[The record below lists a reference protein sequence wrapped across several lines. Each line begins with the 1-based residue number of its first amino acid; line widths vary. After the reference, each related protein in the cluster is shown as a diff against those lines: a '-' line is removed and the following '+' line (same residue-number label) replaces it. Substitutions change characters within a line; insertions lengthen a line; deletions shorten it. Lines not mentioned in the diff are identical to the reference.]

1 MLNWMTLPF
10 LVAAAAISS
19 MAPAQRSEALGRADL
34 RWQEMVPG
42 VSFAPVY
49 GDWNK
54 EGHGKFVRI
63 LHGTEVP
70 LHIHNNDYHAVV
82 VAGRM
87 ANLFEDGERT
97 EVGPGDY
104 FYMGAGRPHAHNCIS
119 EEPCFFYT
127 YGDESWDIELH
138 GPQP

>member
-1 MLNWMTLPF
+1 MLNWKALPV
-10 LVAAAAISS
+10 LVVAAAMCSTTHAH
-19 MAPAQRSEALGRADL
+19 ATETLDRADL

-42 VSFAPVY
+42 VSFAPAY

-70 LHIHNNDYHAVV
+70 LHIHSNDYHAVV

-87 ANLFEDGERT
+87 ANLFEDGQRK

-104 FYMGAGRPHAHNCIS
+104 FYMRAGRPHAHDCIS

-127 YGDESWDIELH
+127 YGDGSWDIELPSH
-138 GPQP
+138 QP